1 MAQTLIFSMLS
12 GKAVHSDSVG
22 GNLID
27 MMYTRGDYDVIVMLE
42 APDMDTLLSLKLA
55 MMKTGAIAELNIH
68 EEIDLGAMVMT
79 AHGRANVSSLPPKPM
94 VRLPNGMCMLD
105 L

>member
-1 MAQTLIFSMLS
+1 MIAGVCSKL
-12 GKAVHSDSVG
+12 G

-55 MMKTGAIAELNIH
+55 MMKTGAIQ
-68 EEIDLGAMVMT
+68 
-79 AHGRANVSSLPPKPM
+79 S
-94 VRLPNGMCMLD
+94 
-105 L
+105 

>member
-1 MAQTLIFSMLS
+1 
-12 GKAVHSDSVG
+12 
-22 GNLID
+22 

-68 EEIDLGAMVMT
+68 EEIDLGANCKKWSDIR
-79 AHGRANVSSLPPKPM
+79 GRAMNW
-94 VRLPNGMCMLD
+94 D
-105 L
+105 